1 MFQGY
6 DQQTVDFLWGIRF
19 NNDRSWFQE
28 HKEQYQTHLLAPT
41 RALGEQLYDGL
52 HAMLPHEPLI
62 LKVSRIYRD
71 ARRLH
76 GQGPYKDHLWLCVRT
91 GDQDWT
97 GRPTFYFEIAPDYYS
112 YGMGCWDPTPVT
124 MAKLRARIDR
134 APEPLKQL
142 ARRLEKH
149 GEFALEGQMYK
160 RPKGDPGT
168 LLYPWYNRRQ
178 ITLTSDHNCD
188 ELYFSPELAEQVVNG
203 FAFLV
208 PYYDYMCSVMADPAP
223 EQP

>member
-1 MFQGY
+1 MFEGF
-6 DQQTVDFLWGIRF
+6 TPETIDFLWGIRM
-19 NNDRSWFQE
+19 NNNRDWFLE
-28 HKEQYQTHLLAPT
+28 HKKQYVDTLYTPMKDLGQLLF
-41 RALGEQLYDGL
+41 
-52 HAMLPHEPLI
+52 EPFLEKPGSI

-76 GQGPYKDHLWLCVRT
+76 GRGPYKDHLWFVL
-91 GDQDWT
+91 
-97 GRPTFYFEIAPDYYS
+97 RPMATAAAEPGFYFEAAPEHYS
-112 YGMGCWDPTPVT
+112 YGMSSWNTTPQT

-134 APEPLKQL
+134 DPEPLKQL